1 MDSNSGAAGQ
11 AGEAVRLKV
20 KGMEEDKKAD
30 TGKTARSRKGVILQL
45 FGVVLF
51 SLGLLNTMLTLKGGL
66 EPDRFNYILIILGVV
81 FIASGVWQ
89 SRK

>member
-1 MDSNSGAAGQ
+1 M
-11 AGEAVRLKV
+11 KV
-20 KGMEEDKKAD
+20 KGVEEEKKTD
-30 TGKTARSRKGVILQL
+30 TGKIVRSKRGVILQL

-66 EPDRFNYILIILGVV
+66 EPDRFNYILIILGGV

>member
-1 MDSNSGAAGQ
+1 
-11 AGEAVRLKV
+11 
-20 KGMEEDKKAD
+20 MEGKKTD
-30 TGKTARSRKGVILQL
+30 TDDTSRSKKGVIFQL

-51 SLGLLNTMLTLKGGL
+51 SLGFLNTMLTLKGGL
-66 EPDRFNYILIILGVV
+66 EPDGFNYILIVLGGV

>member
-1 MDSNSGAAGQ
+1 MEGKNTDNS
-11 AGEAVRLKV
+11 
-20 KGMEEDKKAD
+20 
-30 TGKTARSRKGVILQL
+30 ARSKKGVIFQL

-51 SLGLLNTMLTLKGGL
+51 SLGFLNTMLALKGGL
-66 EPDRFNYILIILGVV
+66 EPDRFNYILIILGGV